1 MAQMVPNW
9 AKMAHLQIPPE
20 FSVLKPP
27 KFYCDSVYKH
37 NSWQRKCSDVLL
49 WFRRDLELQLHH
61 SSRMFISK
69 L

>member
-27 KFYCDSVYKH
+27 KFYCDSVY
-37 NSWQRKCSDVLL
+37 
-49 WFRRDLELQLHH
+49 
-61 SSRMFISK
+61 
-69 L
+69 